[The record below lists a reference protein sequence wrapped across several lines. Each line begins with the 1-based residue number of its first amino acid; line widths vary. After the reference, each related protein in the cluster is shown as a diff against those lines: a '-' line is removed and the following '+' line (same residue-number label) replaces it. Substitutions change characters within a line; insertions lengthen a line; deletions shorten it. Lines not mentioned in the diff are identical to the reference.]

1 MNNIYNNYFD
11 NNNYS
16 TKYIQLN
23 NVINIGCNLSIT
35 FAFISLILYFLF
47 RENRNFHINIII
59 STSMLNVLY
68 SIGMKLSFKSNI
80 STICKIQSFIINFSQ
95 LSQYFSI
102 LFLSIINFISLIK
115 KNINTKNAFL
125 FYLIFIT
132 LTPLIF
138 SMLFILNHM
147 EIVEVIVVL
156 IIIMF
161 IKDCLLKN

>member
-1 MNNIYNNYFD
+1 MNNIYYNYFD

-68 SIGMKLSFKSNI
+68 SIGMKLPFKSNI

-138 SMLFILNHM
+138 SILFILNHM
-147 EIVEVIVVL
+147 
-156 IIIMF
+156 
-161 IKDCLLKN
+161 